1 MKILDCTL
9 RDGGYYTNWDFDRK
23 TVDTYIDSC
32 NDLPVDYLEIGY
44 RSTPQ
49 AGYLGEY
56 FYLPLYVIQ
65 RIKKQSNKKLAILL
79 NEKDINAE
87 TVGDLLR
94 PCIDLISLVRIAVA
108 PHHFARGLTLAKAVK
123 DMGFEVG
130 INVMYM
136 SKWKEHKDFLSLLP
150 EMGGIADYFYM
161 VDSYGSVYPEDVRE
175 IYQLVRSFTDVPIGF
190 HGHNNLELALIN
202 TLTAIECG
210 AEIVDATVTGMGRGA
225 GNLKTELLLTA
236 LNARENLDFNFNAL
250 TKAVDVF
257 TRLQELHNWGT
268 NLPYM
273 FSGANSLPQK
283 EVMDWV
289 SKRYYSFN
297 SIITALNTQSKGTE
311 DDNRLPVFNP
321 ETEKHKTAV
330 IVGGGPSAL
339 QHEAAIK
346 HFLEMNQDVI
356 VVHASSK
363 NAMAYK
369 TIPNKQFFCL
379 VGNEGYRMEEVFSGD
394 IPQAAICVLPP
405 SPRKMGT
412 YIPNKLSNRAYEL
425 KEITFTDKYK
435 DSHTAIALQTAI
447 QLGVERLL
455 VVGYDG
461 YLTTAVST
469 KERELVIENEYL
481 FNNSS
486 VKTTI
491 SARSLTPTLYGAL
504 SIDSIYKY
512 I

>member
-9 RDGGYYTNWDFDRK
+9 RDGGYYTNWDFNRK

-56 FYLPLYVIQ
+56 FYLPLYVIE

-79 NEKDINAE
+79 NEKDIRAE
-87 TVGDLLR
+87 AAEDLLR
-94 PCIDLISLVRIAVA
+94 PCVHLISMVRIAVA
-108 PHHFARGLTLAKAVK
+108 PQQFARGLTLAKAVK

-136 SKWKEHKDFLSLLP
+136 SKWKEHEDFLSLLP
-150 EMGGIADYFYM
+150 EIDSIADYFYM

-175 IYQLVRSFTDVPIGF
+175 IYQLVRSYTNVPIGF
-190 HGHNNLELALIN
+190 HGHNNLELGLIN

-210 AEIVDATVTGMGRGA
+210 AEIVDATITGMGRGA

-236 LNARENLDFNFNAL
+236 LNARQNLDFNFNAL

-257 TRLQELHNWGT
+257 TQLQEQYNWGT

-297 SIITALNTQSKGTE
+297 SIITALNNQSKGTE
-311 DDNRLPVFNP
+311 DNHRLPVFNT

-330 IVGGGPSAL
+330 IVGGGHSAL
-339 QHEAAIK
+339 EHEDAIK
-346 HFLEMNQDVI
+346 HFLEINPDVI

-369 TIPNKQFFCL
+369 TLSNKQFFCL

-394 IPQAAICVLPP
+394 VPQSAICVLPP

-447 QLGVERLL
+447 QLGAERLL
-455 VVGYDG
+455 LVGYDG
-461 YLTTAVST
+461 YLTTEVRT
-469 KERELVIENEYL
+469 KERELYLENEYL
-481 FNNSS
+481 FNNLHN
-486 VKTTI
+486 KTNI
-491 SARSLTPTLYGAL
+491 STQSLTPTLYSAL
-504 SIDSIYKY
+504 STTSIYKH